1 MDNHLLVEKLLLKLS
16 KKSLF
21 KTFQNHFLIFIFAQ
35 PFLVIE
41 KIVEVCEESF
51 ALIVNKVPFDY
62 Q

>member
-16 KKSLF
+16 KKSFF

-35 PFLVIE
+35 PLLVFE
-41 KIVEVCEESF
+41 KIVEICENSF
-51 ALIVNKVPFDY
+51 TLIVNKVSFDY